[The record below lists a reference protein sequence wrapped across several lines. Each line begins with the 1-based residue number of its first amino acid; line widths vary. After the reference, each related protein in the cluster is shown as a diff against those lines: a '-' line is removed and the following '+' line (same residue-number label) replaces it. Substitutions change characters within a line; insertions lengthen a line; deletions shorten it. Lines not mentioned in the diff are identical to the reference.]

1 MPTARTRYAWVA
13 WLRRCENS
21 CSRCCTAAGSTAAS
35 APPAASPILIHAIA
49 VADRIKLAMPSASS
63 RQASAD
69 DIDATSK
76 ARHEIEKNHVD
87 IVQLSTEKVRL
98 AHIAMEM
105 IQFNIGA
112 LDKELN
118 PFTQEM
124 KERNEAGFE
133 DEFAVDA
140 DTPAA
145 GGALDPMTMAFM
157 SGHDFDLG
165 THGNAPPMPAQ
176 AAQKKSHKKK
186 VPLPPQPGERVAAN
200 IGEVSG
206 DPGAQEWIVAV
217 VVAHKPEEGA
227 YEVMDADEES
237 DDSYDDEIGRA
248 HV

>member
-1 MPTARTRYAWVA
+1 VVHTIKDIDERLVT
-13 WLRRCENS
+13 LKKE
-21 CSRCCTAAGSTAAS
+21 TQ
-35 APPAASPILIHAIA
+35 
-49 VADRIKLAMPSASS
+49 DRVDKCLAMPSASS

-176 AAQKKSHKKK
+176 AGAEEVAQ
-186 VPLPPQPGERVAAN
+186 
-200 IGEVSG
+200 
-206 DPGAQEWIVAV
+206 
-217 VVAHKPEEGA
+217 EEGA
-227 YEVMDADEES
+227 AAAAA
-237 DDSYDDEIGRA
+237 G
-248 HV
+248 

>member
-1 MPTARTRYAWVA
+1 MVHTIKDIDERLVT
-13 WLRRCENS
+13 LKKE
-21 CSRCCTAAGSTAAS
+21 TQ
-35 APPAASPILIHAIA
+35 
-49 VADRIKLAMPSASS
+49 DRVDKCLAMPSASS

-140 DTPAA
+140 DVGGVLEPRGAQPAA
-145 GGALDPMTMAFM
+145 AL
-157 SGHDFDLG
+157 
-165 THGNAPPMPAQ
+165 
-176 AAQKKSHKKK
+176 
-186 VPLPPQPGERVAAN
+186 VPRGCHVVLRPLLPQDVE
-200 IGEVSG
+200 
-206 DPGAQEWIVAV
+206 
-217 VVAHKPEEGA
+217 
-227 YEVMDADEES
+227 
-237 DDSYDDEIGRA
+237 
-248 HV
+248 